1 MKIILVDE
9 NHGESRAIVLR
20 GWARAALTLCLLGL
34 PVILGYVGHQLSA
47 SRTVEHYNNKAAQAW
62 DDRLVSQQEEVRK
75 AREEAA
81 SQLQALTRRIAS
93 LQARLMR
100 LDALGER
107 LTEVAEIDKAEF
119 DFGNEPA
126 VGGPEL
132 ADYEEG
138 FGLDVMET
146 LDELALQVE
155 KRQQQLEIL
164 DSLLFERRAESDAF
178 LAGRPVTSGWM
189 SSSYGR
195 RIDPFSGNMAWHQGV
210 DFATGEEGEDVIAV
224 AAGMVTFA
232 GDRHGYGN
240 LIEINHGNGYET
252 VYGHSKDL
260 LVNAGDVVKK
270 GQVIALSGNTGR
282 STGPH
287 VHFEVH
293 KNGRVVDPASYIH
306 RTSR

>member
-34 PVILGYVGHQLSA
+34 PVVLGYVGHQLSA
-47 SRTVEHYNNKAAQAW
+47 NRTVEHYNGKAAQAW
-62 DDRLVSQQEEVRK
+62 DHRLEAQQEEVRK

-107 LTEVAEIDKAEF
+107 LTEVADIDREEF

-138 FGLDVMET
+138 FGLDVMKT
-146 LDELALQVE
+146 LDELAQRVE

-164 DSLLFERRAESDAF
+164 DNVLFERRAEADAF
-178 LAGRPVTSGWM
+178 LAGRPITSGWM
-189 SSSYGR
+189 SSAYGR
-195 RIDPFSGNMAWHQGV
+195 RIDPFSGNMALHQGV
-210 DFATGEEGEDVIAV
+210 DFATGKEGEDVVAV
-224 AAGMVTFA
+224 AAGVVTFA
-232 GDRHGYGN
+232 GERHGYGN
-240 LIEINHGNGYET
+240 LVEINHGNGYET
-252 VYGHSKDL
+252 LYAHGKSL
-260 LVNAGDVVKK
+260 LVNVGDVVKK